1 MLKKLI
7 HLIFLPCSVATL
19 LMEKKNAGS
28 ISTEE
33 DRKLTMHLKICKWC
47 RAYQKKLAILDEIM
61 KKTFIKKESDEIN
74 DSDIQGFKDDMIKKI
89 DF

>member
-1 MLKKLI
+1 MLEKLI

-28 ISTEE
+28 ISPEE

>member
-28 ISTEE
+28 ISPGE
-33 DRKLTMHLKICKWC
+33 DRKLSMHLRICKWC
-47 RAYQKKLAILDEIM
+47 RAYQKKLELLDEIM
-61 KKTFIKKESDEIN
+61 KKAFVKKTEDKIN
-74 DSDIQGFKDDMIKKI
+74 DSDIQDFKSDMMKKM